1 MRGATPRGQDRSV
14 LLNTVIRDE
23 PFPVRLDLDDF
34 RGGWTCL
41 AFFQPGMSSH
51 PELASFERL
60 RSAFAAEDCLLL
72 AASIDP
78 LWTLRDAPASF
89 PLVADTNG
97 LLAVSYGALAG
108 GEPRFGWLLLD
119 PSGRVRSGDLDQ
131 GPCAAC
137 ALERLR
143 ALRGGRPRLRLA
155 S

>member
-1 MRGATPRGQDRSV
+1 MRGPAPRGQDRSV
-14 LLNTVIRDE
+14 ILNAVIRDE
-23 PFPVRLDLDDF
+23 PFPARLELDDF

-41 AFFQPGMSSH
+41 VFFPPGMASH
-51 PELASFERL
+51 AELGSFDRL
-60 RSAFAAEDCLLL
+60 RSAFADEDCLLL

-97 LLAVSYGALAG
+97 LLAVSYGALADD
-108 GEPRFGWLLLD
+108 EPRFGWLLID
-119 PSGRVRSGDLDQ
+119 PLGHGRAGDLDQ

-143 ALRGGRPRLRLA
+143 ALRGRPRLRLV

>member
-1 MRGATPRGQDRSV
+1 MRDPAPWGEDRSV
-14 LLNTVIRDE
+14 ILNSVIRNE
-23 PFPVRLDLDDF
+23 PFPVRLELDDF

-41 AFFQPGMSSH
+41 AFFPPGMASH
-51 PELASFERL
+51 AELGSFERL
-60 RSAFAAEDCLLL
+60 RSAFAGEDCLLL

-97 LLAVSYGALAG
+97 LLALSYDALAG

-119 PSGRVRSGDLDQ
+119 PLGRVRSGDLDH

-143 ALRGGRPRLRLA
+143 ALRGRPRLRRA